1 MNNSLTKYIKPE
13 QWPDIDREV
22 LNEFLRE
29 NDMDLQYAYERLY
42 KELKIYSIR
51 SEINF
56 DIDEVFEE
64 IIEANFSFF
73 IEELVKKQ
81 IKNKE
86 R

>member
-42 KELKIYSIR
+42 KELKYI
-51 SEINF
+51 
-56 DIDEVFEE
+56 
-64 IIEANFSFF
+64 
-73 IEELVKKQ
+73 Q
-81 IKNKE
+81 
-86 R
+86 

>member
-1 MNNSLTKYIKPE
+1 
-13 QWPDIDREV
+13 
-22 LNEFLRE
+22 
-29 NDMDLQYAYERLY
+29 MDLQYAYERLY
-42 KELKIYSIR
+42 KELKIYSVR

-73 IEELVKKQ
+73 LEELVKKQ

>member
-42 KELKIYSIR
+42 KELKIYSVR

>member
-42 KELKIYSIR
+42 KELKTYSVR